1 MLRSKRRV
9 LKLRNKDLSLSSAA
23 APPSQMNLLA
33 AGTARL
39 LGGEEAASQ
48 VVERTSQTL
57 NFTGHNAFDIM
68 TLCERQKARD
78 LGQHRAHNASQSTRL
93 TQEDLANIYGKAKR
107 LTANVVFGS
116 GNGQLGTAL
125 FKEVRRRTLNK
136 MQQDT
141 EKLERTKKRLRILI
155 KRAAEI
161 RKAEKDY
168 KKWKNAQIK
177 DMIRYKKNSGNKWKI
192 PTLKAEM
199 QKKWL
204 VVRNNTTPHV
214 SLSNSDGEESLG
226 GDDESYSSELDA
238 EDVEEG
244 LVFEGE
250 EEEDEHSS

>member
-1 MLRSKRRV
+1 M
-9 LKLRNKDLSLSSAA
+9 
-23 APPSQMNLLA
+23 
-33 AGTARL
+33 
-39 LGGEEAASQ
+39 
-48 VVERTSQTL
+48 
-57 NFTGHNAFDIM
+57 
-68 TLCERQKARD
+68 
-78 LGQHRAHNASQSTRL
+78 
-93 TQEDLANIYGKAKR
+93 ANIYGKAKR

-204 VVRNNTTPHV
+204 VVRNNTSPHV
-214 SLSNSDGEESLG
+214 SPSNSDNEESLG
-226 GDDESYSSELDA
+226 GDDKSYSSKFDA
-238 EDVEEG
+238 EDAEEG
-244 LVFEGE
+244 LVFEDD
-250 EEEDEHSS
+250 EEEDNQSSKGGGGACRC